1 MAPKKDVTSCEKL
14 WGVANERRTIDIR
27 MRELNT
33 SNVVLLIDESIVNK
47 REPGELKHLIT
58 QRKRKKIS
66 IPKVV
71 ASEIGRAQTVCRN
84 TYGVRTTKYKKS
96 S

>member
-1 MAPKKDVTSCEKL
+1 
-14 WGVANERRTIDIR
+14 
-27 MRELNT
+27 MRELSA
-33 SNVVLLIDESIVNK
+33 SNVALRRNESIVTAG
-47 REPGELKHLIT
+47 EPGELKHLIT